1 MTVAELRSQPQDSES
16 PSALDADGPEAL
28 RRALNAATTALL
40 RDQAEDGHW
49 CYELEADVTIPAE
62 YILLMHFMDEIDR
75 ALELRLAA
83 YIRRIQNPEGG
94 WSLYTGGRSDLSAT
108 VKAYYALKLA
118 GDDPD
123 DAHMRRAR
131 DLVIERG
138 GAARCNVFTR
148 IALAM
153 FAQVPWRAVPFIPV
167 EVMLL
172 PRWFPFHITKVSY
185 WSRTVMVP
193 LFVLTSLKARAVNP
207 RGIGIPE
214 LFVVPP
220 WEEPHYFIPRSTLNR
235 FFFFL
240 DRIGRGLEHLIPDF
254 VRRRALRRAL
264 LWFTERLNGVDGL
277 GAIFP
282 AMVNAYEALR
292 LLGYPADHPLCL
304 EAREAIRRLV
314 VERADEA
321 YCQPCVS
328 PIWDTAL
335 AVLALEEL
343 ADPPAEPIERA
354 LQWLAS
360 RQVNDLRGDWA
371 VERPHLEP
379 GGWAFQYGNAY
390 YPDLD
395 DTSMVAWAFQRWIP
409 SRSRYAHALDRA
421 TRWLVGMQSANG
433 GFASFDAD
441 NTHYYLNEIPFADHG
456 ALLDPP
462 TVDVSAHVYG
472 YLGSLEN
479 PPAWVKESM
488 RRCRDYM
495 LADQESHG
503 GWYGRW
509 GTNYIY
515 GTFSVLLALQVAGE
529 DMHSEPVRRAVR
541 WLESLQRDDGS
552 WGETNDS
559 YENPSLAGRAERGT
573 AFQTA
578 WAVLALIAAGRAGT
592 AAVRRGV
599 AYLLRTQRADGTWKD
614 PEFTAP
620 GFPRV
625 FYLKYHGYTLYF
637 PLWALAAYARSGGLR
652 AGTVEPRVAPPHGSF
667 LAS

>member
-1 MTVAELRSQPQDSES
+1 MSSAEPHREA
-16 PSALDADGPEAL
+16 PSIGSRAAFDGVDTEAL
-28 RRALNAATTALL
+28 SAAVRHAANALL
-40 RDQAEDGHW
+40 EDQAEDGHW

-62 YILLMHFMDEIDR
+62 YILMMHFMDEIDP

-94 WSLYTGGRSDLSAT
+94 WSLYTGGRSDLSAS

-118 GDDPD
+118 GDDPETE
-123 DAHMRRAR
+123 HMRRAR
-131 DLVIERG
+131 AWVLDRG
-138 GAARCNVFTR
+138 GAARSNVFTR

-193 LFVLTSLKARAVNP
+193 LFVLTSLKARAINP
-207 RGIGIPE
+207 RQVGVAE
-214 LFVVPP
+214 LFVTPP
-220 WEEPHYFIPRSTLNR
+220 WKEPHYFIPRSTLNR

-240 DRIGRGLEHLIPDF
+240 DRIGRGLEPLIPGF
-254 VRRRALRRAL
+254 VRKRALRRAL
-264 LWFTERLNGVDGL
+264 LWFTERLNGAGGL

-292 LLGYPADHPLCL
+292 LLGHPADHPLCQ

-314 VERADEA
+314 VERSDEA

-328 PIWDTAL
+328 PVWDTAL

-343 ADPPAEPIERA
+343 EDPPARAVERA
-354 LQWLAS
+354 LAWLAD
-360 RQVNDLRGDWA
+360 RQINDLRGDWA
-371 VERPHLEP
+371 VERPGLEP
-379 GGWAFQYGNAY
+379 GAWAFQYENAY

-409 SRSRYAHALDRA
+409 ARSRYAQTLDRA
-421 TRWLVGMQSANG
+421 TRWLHGMQSANG

-472 YLGSLEN
+472 YFAALENRSPSLEE
-479 PPAWVKESM
+479 AM
-488 RRCRDYM
+488 RRCREYL
-495 LADQESHG
+495 LADQEPFG

-515 GTFSVLLALQVAGE
+515 GTFSVLLALELAGE
-529 DMHSEPVRRAVR
+529 DMTSEPVLRAVR
-541 WLESLQRDDGS
+541 WLESVQREDGS

-559 YENPSLAGRAERGT
+559 YEDAAKAGTASRGT

-578 WAVLALIAAGRAGT
+578 WALLALMAAGQT
-592 AAVRRGV
+592 HSTAVRRGV
-599 AYLLRTQRADGTWKD
+599 AYLLRTQSADGRWKD
-614 PEFTAP
+614 TEFTAP

-637 PLWALAAYARSGGLR
+637 PLWALATYRRRGRREGRS
-652 AGTVEPRVAPPHGSF
+652 VSGSGRIRIP
-667 LAS
+667 SSHS

>member
-1 MTVAELRSQPQDSES
+1 MISAEPRTKERMPPLRTI
-16 PSALDADGPEAL
+16 LDGADDEAL
-28 RRALNAATTALL
+28 NDALRAATDALL
-40 RDQAEDGHW
+40 RDQAPDGHW

-62 YILLMHFMDEIDR
+62 YILMMHFMDEIDSS
-75 ALELRLAA
+75 LEARLAT
-83 YIRRIQNPEGG
+83 YIRRVQNSEGG
-94 WSLYTGGRSDLSAT
+94 WPHYQGGRSDLSAT

-123 DAHMRRAR
+123 ADHMRRAR
-131 DLVIERG
+131 ALVLARG

-167 EVMLL
+167 EVVLL

-193 LFVLTSLKARAVNP
+193 LFVLTSLKAQARNP
-207 RGIGIPE
+207 RGVGIPE
-214 LFVVPP
+214 LFVTPP
-220 WEEPHYFIPRSTLNR
+220 WHEHRYFIARSSLNR

-240 DRIGRGLEHLIPDF
+240 DRLGRGLEPLIPGF

-264 LWFTERLNGVDGL
+264 LWFTERLNGRDGL

-282 AMVNAYEALR
+282 AMVNAYEACR
-292 LLGYPADHPLCL
+292 LLGYPADHPLCKD
-304 EAREAIRRLV
+304 AREALRRLV
-314 VERADEA
+314 VERDDEA

-343 ADPPAEPIERA
+343 AEPPCEAIDRA
-354 LQWLAS
+354 LAWLAG
-360 RQVNDLRGDWA
+360 RQVTELRGDWA
-371 VERPHLEP
+371 VERPDLEP
-379 GGWAFQYGNAY
+379 GGWAFQYNNAY

-395 DTSMVAWAFQRWIP
+395 DTSMVAWAFQRWLP
-409 SRSRYAHALDRA
+409 ARARYASALEGA
-421 TRWLVGMQSANG
+421 TRWLLGMQSANG

-441 NTHYYLNEIPFADHG
+441 NTHDYLNEIPFADHG

-472 YLGSLEN
+472 YFASLPFPTE
-479 PPAWVKESM
+479 ALQTSM
-488 RRCRDYM
+488 RRCLEYILD
-495 LADQESHG
+495 DQEEFG

-515 GTFSVLLALQVAGE
+515 GTFSVLLALELAGY
-529 DMHSEPVRRAVR
+529 DMETGPIRRAVH
-541 WLESLQRDDGS
+541 WLESVQREDGS
-552 WGETNDS
+552 WGESNDS
-559 YENPSLAGRAERGT
+559 YDDPSLAGTHLRGT

-578 WAVLALIAAGRAGT
+578 WAVMALMAAKRTGT
-592 AAVRRGV
+592 PAVQRGI
-599 AYLLRTQRADGTWKD
+599 AYLVRTQESDGTWRD
-614 PEFTAP
+614 PEYTAP

-625 FYLKYHGYTLYF
+625 FYLKYHGYSLYF
-637 PLWALAAYARSGGLR
+637 PLWALAMYRRLSRQAQAGARASGGNE
-652 AGTVEPRVAPPHGSF
+652 VVHCVV
-667 LAS
+667 

>member
-1 MTVAELRSQPQDSES
+1 MISAEPRTKERMPPLRTI
-16 PSALDADGPEAL
+16 LDGADDEAL
-28 RRALNAATTALL
+28 NDALRAATDALL
-40 RDQAEDGHW
+40 RDQAPDGHW

-62 YILLMHFMDEIDR
+62 YILMMHFMDEIDSS
-75 ALELRLAA
+75 LEARLAT
-83 YIRRIQNPEGG
+83 YIRRVQNSEGG
-94 WSLYTGGRSDLSAT
+94 WPLYQGGRSDLSAT

-123 DAHMRRAR
+123 ADHMRRAR
-131 DLVIERG
+131 ALVLARG

-167 EVMLL
+167 EVVLL

-193 LFVLTSLKARAVNP
+193 LFVLTSLKAQARNP
-207 RGIGIPE
+207 RGVGIPE
-214 LFVVPP
+214 LFVTPP
-220 WEEPHYFIPRSTLNR
+220 WHEHRYFIARSSLNR

-240 DRIGRGLEHLIPDF
+240 DRLGRGLEPLIPGF

-264 LWFTERLNGVDGL
+264 LWFTERLNGRDGL

-282 AMVNAYEALR
+282 AMVNAYEACR
-292 LLGYPADHPLCL
+292 LLGYPADHPLCKD
-304 EAREAIRRLV
+304 AREALRRLV
-314 VERADEA
+314 VERDDEA

-343 ADPPAEPIERA
+343 AEPPCEAIDRA
-354 LQWLAS
+354 LAWLAG
-360 RQVNDLRGDWA
+360 RQVTELRGDWA
-371 VERPHLEP
+371 VERPDLEP
-379 GGWAFQYGNAY
+379 GGWAFQYNNAY

-395 DTSMVAWAFQRWIP
+395 DTSMVAWAFQRWLP
-409 SRSRYAHALDRA
+409 ARARYASALEGA
-421 TRWLVGMQSANG
+421 TRWLLGMQSANG

-441 NTHYYLNEIPFADHG
+441 NTHDYLNEIPFADHG

-472 YLGSLEN
+472 YFASLPFPTE
-479 PPAWVKESM
+479 ALQTSM
-488 RRCRDYM
+488 RRCLEYILD
-495 LADQESHG
+495 DQEEFG

-515 GTFSVLLALQVAGE
+515 GTFSVLLALELAGY
-529 DMHSEPVRRAVR
+529 DMGAGPIRRAVH
-541 WLESLQRDDGS
+541 WLESVQREDGS
-552 WGETNDS
+552 WGESNDS
-559 YENPSLAGRAERGT
+559 YDDPSLAGTHLRGT

-578 WAVLALIAAGRAGT
+578 WAVMALMAAKRTGT
-592 AAVRRGV
+592 PAVQRGI
-599 AYLLRTQRADGTWKD
+599 AYLVRTQESDGTWRD
-614 PEFTAP
+614 PEYTAP

-625 FYLKYHGYTLYF
+625 FYLKYHGYSLYF
-637 PLWALAAYARSGGLR
+637 PLWALAMYRRLSRQAQAGARASGGNE
-652 AGTVEPRVAPPHGSF
+652 VVHCVV
-667 LAS
+667 